1 MSLELGFRA
10 HVAHLREHDNE
21 GFLGVNLG
29 EVLSEII
36 SGHSGGQLHVD
47 VRLHAAGEGHK
58 VGRKAY
64 GDR

>member
-1 MSLELGFRA
+1 MTMLLELGFRA

-21 GFLGVNLG
+21 GYLG
-29 EVLSEII
+29 EVLSEIV
-36 SGHSGGQLHVD
+36 SGHSEGQLHVD